1 MRSDDSVRVWL
12 KARTARWEGA
22 SSEETPMENPFAPEL
37 LIEAKG
43 AVRVVTLNRPEALN
57 ATNEALHVALQ
68 SVWQYLAND
77 LDARAVVLTGAGRAF
92 SSGGDFL
99 HFVELWSDRP
109 QRRHEINGA
118 RRLLTEMVDFPLP
131 VVAAVNGPAVGLG
144 CNLAVLSDI
153 VLIAE
158 SAYMADPHVGVG
170 LTAADGGAPTWP
182 LLMSML
188 KAKEYLLTSERIPA
202 EQAVAL
208 GLANRVVPDSQLLE
222 QAMAVAQRIAA
233 LPPQAVQSTKRA
245 LNMHVKRAIAGVLD
259 YALAEEFDSFET
271 AEHQALIT
279 EFLQRSKARAAVQT
293 S

>member
-1 MRSDDSVRVWL
+1 
-12 KARTARWEGA
+12 
-22 SSEETPMENPFAPEL
+22 MENPFAPEL
-37 LIEAKG
+37 LIEAIG

-68 SVWQYLAND
+68 SVWQHLAND

-92 SSGGDFL
+92 SSGGDFQ
-99 HFVELWSDRP
+99 HFVELWSDRA

-222 QAMAVAQRIAA
+222 QAIAVAQRTAA

-245 LNMHVKRAIAGVLD
+245 LNMHVKRAVAGVLE
-259 YALAEEFDSFET
+259 YALSEEFDSFET

-279 EFLQRSKARAAVQT
+279 EFLERPKARAGAQP

>member
-1 MRSDDSVRVWL
+1 
-12 KARTARWEGA
+12 
-22 SSEETPMENPFAPEL
+22 MENPFAPEL
-37 LIEAKG
+37 LIEAKD

-92 SSGGDFL
+92 SSGGDFQ
-99 HFVELWSDRP
+99 HFVELWSDPP

-208 GLANRVVPDSQLLE
+208 GLANRVVPDYQLLE

-245 LNMHVKRAIAGVLD
+245 LNMHVKRAIAGVLE
-259 YALAEEFDSFET
+259 YALSEEFDSFET

-279 EFLQRSKARAAVQT
+279 EFLQRSKARAGAQT
-293 S
+293 P